1 MDKEVRERFERIEL
15 NLERVTERLDVVT
28 QRLDRISEAHLELE
42 TAQIN
47 SQKAHDRLAAIVE
60 DVGEKLAN
68 LTILV
73 DRLIERDLGR
83 T

>member
-1 MDKEVRERFERIEL
+1 MDKEVYERFERIEG
-15 NLERVTERLDVVT
+15 NLERASERIAQIT
-28 QRLDRISEAHLELE
+28 AAHLELE
-42 TAQIN
+42 TAQVN
-47 SQKAHDRLAAIVE
+47 AQKAHDRLSSTVE
-60 DVGEKLAN
+60 DIAEKLAN